1 MTSSFRFLR
10 IVAFDVGCYSLLCG
24 LVTSILFFTSLHIWF
39 MVQVRALGDSRLS
52 SKFQVT
58 VPRDIRNILELKAGD
73 LLVFVEDGDEIL
85 LRRGE
90 VKILGLR
97 ISGRRREQ

>member
-1 MTSSFRFLR
+1 M
-10 IVAFDVGCYSLLCG
+10 
-24 LVTSILFFTSLHIWF
+24 
-39 MVQVRALGDSRLS
+39 RALGDSRLS

-73 LLVFVEDGDEIL
+73 LLVFVEDDDEIL
-85 LRRGE
+85 LRRGK

-97 ISGRRREQ
+97 ISRRRMEH